1 MENPRSLAE
10 AKALVEAGDVATTTR
25 LLAGEFN
32 DLPMNYEEPI
42 AQVTEIDVT
51 EAQEEQEDSVGI
63 PNVVSDDSEPD
74 FDTIDHERKLYDEEM
89 KRIEARER
97 ELSEREAKAL
107 SIAEAERKEKERLL
121 KELDETR
128 KAFDL
133 DYEDEIAGA
142 TVANQSNDHQPVE
155 TGGTNL
161 AEELEALKRQF
172 NEEKIWA
179 NTVSSYTDFWGSS
192 IGKELAPKGKPSEA
206 LQSFDNFYA
215 DLSQGFGNE
224 RDALRLM
231 HDIRKNG
238 LNEHYKQ
245 RLDAIGVEVPND
257 YEKLYDS
264 VEVRA
269 FSDGSVID
277 PKRGQLVPSGRGSF
291 TSYEDAYFILHKD
304 AIRQKE
310 RMSAMSE
317 IKNKLREKDE
327 SAVVAEP
334 SAYRSIPSANSMRGD
349 KATMESMIGQAIK
362 LGFNGDF
369 ESIKDPQF
377 KQEFMKMYGSL
388 MSR

>member
-1 MENPRSLAE
+1 MENPRSLTE
-10 AKALVEAGDVATTTR
+10 AKALVEAGDVAMTTR

-32 DLPMNYEEPI
+32 NLPMHYEEPI
-42 AQVTEIDVT
+42 AQEAEIDAT
-51 EAQEEQEDSVGI
+51 EAQEEQESEVVI
-63 PNVVSDDSEPD
+63 PDVLSADKEPD
-74 FDTIDHERKLYDEEM
+74 FDSVEHERKLYDEEM
-89 KRIEARER
+89 KRAQTRER

-107 SIAEAERKEKERLL
+107 QIAESERKEKERIL

-133 DYEDEIAGA
+133 DYDESDQGV
-142 TVANQSNDHQPVE
+142 TVSNQSNDHQQVE
-155 TGGTNL
+155 TGGINL

-179 NTVSSYTDFWGSS
+179 NTVSSYTDFWGST

-215 DLSQGFGNE
+215 DLSNGFGNE

-238 LNEHYKQ
+238 VNDFYKQ
-245 RLDAIGVEVPND
+245 KLNDIGVEVPND

-264 VEVRA
+264 FEVRA

-277 PKRGQLVPSGRGSF
+277 AKRGQLVPSGRGSF

-327 SAVVAEP
+327 SAVTAEP

-349 KATMESMIGQAIK
+349 RATMDSMIGQAVK

-388 MSR
+388 MGR